1 MNWIKRN
8 IIAQS
13 LTNLSGESPLRA
25 KNYIEIW
32 NVGDLCL
39 SLHTNRIKMVDISN

>member
-1 MNWIKRN
+1 M
-8 IIAQS
+8 
-13 LTNLSGESPLRA
+13 TNLSVEGLLRA

-32 NVGDLCL
+32 NVGYLCL